1 MNIWDQ
7 YQEALELFKAYGQQY
22 GTDEELQHEI
32 DFWKVGW
39 SKGLWQNCLI

>member
-1 MNIWDQ
+1 MSYNQAVCSEYLGQ

-32 DFWKVGW
+32 DFLESRVE
-39 SKGLWQNCLI
+39 